1 MIYITQGHEK
11 GIGIEVFI
19 KSFILLPS
27 FSQEKLTFICS
38 KKSISQTLDLIN
50 IPYQFSAD
58 SVHLMDMKLKCHFI
72 GDDLLQSTQAMLAA
86 TKLIAPSDI
95 LVTLP
100 TSKDQ
105 LFLNGK
111 GLNGHTEWLRDF
123 YNTNVAMFFKSM
135 DANVLLV
142 TDHIPLS
149 EVSSTITHELIED
162 KIRITKEGC
171 QKYFTPIDDN
181 EILISGIN
189 PHSGE
194 NGLLGLEELN
204 LKHSNIKFIPSDSLL
219 VNHEFKSNRLFV
231 YMYHDQGLGPFKTL
245 FKTIG
250 ANISL
255 GLPYLRLSVDHG
267 TAFDLYGKNSADYM
281 GCFYVL
287 KMALNAHP

>member
-11 GIGIEVFI
+11 GIGIEVFL

-27 FSQEKLTFICS
+27 FSQKKIVFICS
-38 KKSISQTLDLIN
+38 KRALTQTLDFTN
-50 IPYQFSAD
+50 IPYRFMTD
-58 SVHLMDMKLKCHFI
+58 HVLLMDMKLCCHFI
-72 GDDLLQSTQAMLAA
+72 QDDSLQSTEAMLAA
-86 TKLIAPSDI
+86 TKMLAPDDI

-105 LFLNGK
+105 LHLNGK
-111 GLNGHTEWLRDF
+111 ILNGHTEWLRDF
-123 YNTNVAMFFKSM
+123 YKTSIAMFFKSM
-135 DANVLLV
+135 DANVLLI

-149 EVSSTITHELIED
+149 EVSSTITKELIAQ
-162 KIRITKEGC
+162 KIQITKDGC
-171 QKYFTPIDDN
+171 QKYFTSID
-181 EILISGIN
+181 EVFIAGIN

-194 NGLLGLEELN
+194 NGLLGVEEIN
-204 LKHSNIKFIPSDSLL
+204 MKDSKIKFIPADSLL
-219 VNHEFKSNRLFV
+219 VNHKFKNNRLFV

-267 TAFDLYGKNSADYM
+267 TAFDLYGKNIADYM

-287 KMALNAHP
+287 KMALTTHP